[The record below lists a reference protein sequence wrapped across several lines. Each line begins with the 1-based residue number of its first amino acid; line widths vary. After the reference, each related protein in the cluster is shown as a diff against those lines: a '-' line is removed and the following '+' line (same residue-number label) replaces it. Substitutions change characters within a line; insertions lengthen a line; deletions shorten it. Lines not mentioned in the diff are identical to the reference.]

1 MLKYHSGVVSKIERG
16 RISASGNPSFW
27 IHFRDGRARVRTE
40 TDSQVNHMVENLK
53 EGEWIRYGVNRHGRI
68 VTAVPYDTS
77 GDN

>member
-1 MLKYHSGVVSKIERG
+1 
-16 RISASGNPSFW
+16 
-27 IHFRDGRARVRTE
+27 
-40 TDSQVNHMVENLK
+40 MVENLK